1 MNRTR
6 RLLLFCPL
14 LLLTLFFA
22 AMGWRIR
29 HASKEA
35 EPVWREV
42 PVAFVGLNN
51 SQFTFGIGRF
61 PPHQT
66 IVTGI
71 YNGTP
76 HLAPLSPA
84 LFQLLKANLP
94 NCSLKNATG
103 GGHPNAYFLL
113 GKPKFDGPLA
123 ARCRV
128 FSSSR
133 VAPDAQFVTAHE
145 TFHFVRS
152 PLDWRGENWRF
163 VKVDEI
169 GTEPSFPMKNV
180 AAFFISP

>member
-84 LFQLLKANLP
+84 LSQLLKANLP

-103 GGHPNAYFLL
+103 GGHPNATSC
-113 GKPKFDGPLA
+113 LA
-123 ARCRV
+123 NQSSRGRSRRGAACSIVRASRPTR
-128 FSSSR
+128 SSSLH
-133 VAPDAQFVTAHE
+133 PKH
-145 TFHFVRS
+145 S
-152 PLDWRGENWRF
+152 
-163 VKVDEI
+163 
-169 GTEPSFPMKNV
+169 
-180 AAFFISP
+180 ISPALRSTGEARIGAL